1 MMSNPKTEVVIA
13 YICDGH
19 DKCSMEPGCFMRED
33 LVGASD
39 MVCRHTTKAEHAVNG
54 PCEDPENYP
63 ERFVYVP
70 DDEKIKY
77 YELLP
82 GEEL

>member
-1 MMSNPKTEVVIA
+1 MPNNQKPTPVIA

-70 DDEKIKY
+70 DGKKIKY
-77 YELLP
+77 YEPLP

>member
-1 MMSNPKTEVVIA
+1 MSNPKTEVAIA

-19 DKCSMEPGCFMRED
+19 DKCSLEPGCFMRED
-33 LVGASD
+33 LVSMNDWA
-39 MVCRHTTKAEHAVNG
+39 CRHTKNAEHAVNG

-63 ERFVYVP
+63 ERFIP
-70 DDEKIKY
+70 FNGETIKY